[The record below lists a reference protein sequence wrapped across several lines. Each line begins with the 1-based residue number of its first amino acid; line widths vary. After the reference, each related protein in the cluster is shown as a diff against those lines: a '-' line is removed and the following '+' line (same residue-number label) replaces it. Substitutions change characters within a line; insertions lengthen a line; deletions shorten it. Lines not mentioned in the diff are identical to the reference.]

1 MTPEG
6 EEVIGEGEYFEV
18 RQLQILKERY
28 GILIEQL
35 KQLRAQVHFDQ
46 NAVERLRLQL
56 LTRAP
61 RRASSSIFLALT
73 LASTLSRARPPYST
87 CTLTIGRL
95 AEFETW
101 YAKQYLDSSP
111 PSPPSPLA
119 GAGAGAMHEA
129 FETPLQVGRL
139 MLYSIINYYLYMHSL
154 LCSQVDGYEH
164 LPPL

>member
-28 GILIEQL
+28 GILSEQL

-61 RRASSSIFLALT
+61 RHSSSSQELLLLT
-73 LASTLSRARPPYST
+73 T
-87 CTLTIGRL
+87 
-95 AEFETW
+95 
-101 YAKQYLDSSP
+101 
-111 PSPPSPLA
+111 
-119 GAGAGAMHEA
+119 
-129 FETPLQVGRL
+129 
-139 MLYSIINYYLYMHSL
+139 
-154 LCSQVDGYEH
+154 
-164 LPPL
+164 